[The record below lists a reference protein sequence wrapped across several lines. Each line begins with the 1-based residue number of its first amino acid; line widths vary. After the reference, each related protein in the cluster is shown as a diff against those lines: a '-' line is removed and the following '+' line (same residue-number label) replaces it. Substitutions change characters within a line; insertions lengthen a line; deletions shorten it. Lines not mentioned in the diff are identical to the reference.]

1 MRWNHYFSV
10 QLYAEIFIMK
20 KPPIIWTNVLFFT
33 VTFIAALVLVPWY
46 GITYGFSFA
55 NWMAFVGC
63 MFFAGLSITAGY
75 HRLWAHKTY
84 DAHPAIQFIFAI
96 GGAFAIQNSAL
107 HWSSDHRIHHG
118 QVDDP
123 IKDPYAAT
131 NGFWY
136 SHIGWMLRDYQGD
149 NYSNYDNCR
158 DLQKNKI
165 VMWQHKHYLLL
176 TLLSNIGLPLLLGLM
191 FGDIWGMLILAG
203 VLRLVLSQHFTF
215 FINSV
220 AHIWGTRP
228 YTESNTARDN
238 GLLALFTYG
247 EGYHNYHH
255 IFASDYR
262 NGIRWW
268 HYDPT
273 KWMIKSLSYIG
284 LTSKLKTTPIERIEK
299 AKANTLM
306 QRTATKLQ
314 KAQVANAKIELLQQ
328 EYDVLIKKL
337 QSYCKLKK
345 QLLDAKKNTM
355 LKQCEK
361 SALIAQYRELE
372 QAWQKQKQSWLELNA
387 QLLRA
392 RYS

>member
-33 VTFIAALVLVPWY
+33 ITFIAALVLVPWY
-46 GITYGFSFA
+46 SITYGFSFA
-55 NWMAFVGC
+55 NWAAFVGC

-149 NYSNYDNCR
+149 HYSNYDNCR

-176 TLLSNIGLPLLLGLM
+176 TLISNIGLPLLLGLM

-215 FINSV
+215 FINSI

-306 QRTATKLQ
+306 QRTAIKLQ
-314 KAQVANAKIELLQQ
+314 KDQVAHAKLELLQQ

-361 SALIAQYRELE
+361 SALIAQYRDLEL
-372 QAWQKQKQSWLELNA
+372 AWQKQKQSWLELNA